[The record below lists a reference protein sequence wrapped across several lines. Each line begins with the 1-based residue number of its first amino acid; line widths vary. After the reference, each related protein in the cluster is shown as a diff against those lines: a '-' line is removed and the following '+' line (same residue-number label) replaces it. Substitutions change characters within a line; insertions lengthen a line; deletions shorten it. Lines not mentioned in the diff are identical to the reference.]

1 MAMKLADKAVSMEEQ
16 AKEAERQAEAI
27 DRAMNPGEDTSGE
40 EQVSSKP
47 RPTSS
52 ELCKILKGI
61 ELMPRSGKRTDI
73 ARTTAALDDLKSAGT
88 LQLWDSSTQVGAQ
101 ISSSCLVLSCL
112 GLAWLGLAWL
122 LSAAHVFRP
131 RFPSIFQGVCCASL
145 FPSGMQECLNTEP

>member
-27 DRAMNPGEDTSGE
+27 DRAMNTGEDTSGE
-40 EQVSSKP
+40 EQVPSKP

-61 ELMPRSGKRTDI
+61 ELIPRSGKRTDI

-88 LQLWDSSTQVGAQ
+88 LQLWDSSNQVGAQ
-101 ISSSCLVLSCL
+101 ISSPCLVFS
-112 GLAWLGLAWL
+112 WL

-131 RFPSIFQGVCCASL
+131 RFPANFQGCVWRIVFSFGDATV
-145 FPSGMQECLNTEP
+145 PEH